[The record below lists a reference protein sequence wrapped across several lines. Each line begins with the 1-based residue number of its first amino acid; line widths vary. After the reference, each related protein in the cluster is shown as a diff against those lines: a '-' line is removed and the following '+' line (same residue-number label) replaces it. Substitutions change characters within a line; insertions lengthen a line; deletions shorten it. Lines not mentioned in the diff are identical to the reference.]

1 MKRDY
6 RSLLGL
12 SLIVAGLLLFLQQ
25 SNYLQGE
32 WSDAVFAGLW
42 ALGALYFYDLF
53 RRDRTQWWFGMVA
66 LIMLGVAANRLLD
79 LFFPEIGAVIGG
91 AFFLIAIGVG
101 FLIAYRRN
109 AANWWAIIPAGV
121 MFTLATISVVDDLG
135 ANLPFETGGLLFVG
149 IGLTFLVLTQLRVEG
164 ERLSWAIFPAIP
176 LLILGLFVGLGR
188 EASWSYIWPAL
199 VILLGL
205 YFLFDAIRKR

>member
-6 RSLLGL
+6 RSLF
-12 SLIVAGLLLFLQQ
+12 GLLLILGGVLLILQQ
-25 SNYLQGE
+25 YDYLQGE

-42 ALGALYFYDLF
+42 ALGALFFYDMF
-53 RRDRTQWWFGMVA
+53 SRDRAQWWFGMVS
-66 LIMLGVAANRLLD
+66 LILAGIAANHVLD
-79 LFFPEIGAVIGG
+79 LFFPAFGAAIGG
-91 AFFLIAIGVG
+91 ALFLAAIGIG

-135 ANLPFETGGLLFVG
+135 TELPFETGGLLFVG
-149 IGLTFLVLTQLRVEG
+149 IGLTFLFLTQLRVDG

-176 LLILGLFVGLGR
+176 LLILGIFVGLGQD
-188 EASWSYIWPAL
+188 ASWGYIWPAL
-199 VILLGL
+199 LIVLGA
-205 YFLFDAIRKR
+205 YFLIDALRRR